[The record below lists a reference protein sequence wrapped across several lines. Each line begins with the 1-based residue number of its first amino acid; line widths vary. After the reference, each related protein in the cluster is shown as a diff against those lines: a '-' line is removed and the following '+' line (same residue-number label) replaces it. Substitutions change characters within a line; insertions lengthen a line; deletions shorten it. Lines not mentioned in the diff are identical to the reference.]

1 MGSNHSAMVMVVA
14 EADGFAATTA
24 HITVGL
30 APRHTCTTAPAAPAP
45 VEVHHCKIPTECH
58 LTSTAV
64 AVTEAE
70 KEAAAEEEEVVVA
83 AAGVASDL
91 AAEKP
96 SRRRH

>member
-45 VEVHHCKIPTECH
+45 VEVHHCKIPCH
-58 LTSTAV
+58 FTSTAV

-70 KEAAAEEEEVVVA
+70 KEAAAAAEVVVVV